1 MVSGKE
7 EVEEQQEQKN
17 GIVTAPLLC
26 TGVQQYFIML
36 TDLIAIFSSQTDTF
50 MKQNNHCSRK
60 VRNST
65 YNYAVCRT

>member
-7 EVEEQQEQKN
+7 HEEEQQEQEN

-36 TDLIAIFSSQTDTF
+36 TDLISNFNLI
-50 MKQNNHCSRK
+50 
-60 VRNST
+60 
-65 YNYAVCRT
+65 